1 MNPALDHTLTIDEPL
16 REGAVARTDDAKF
29 DAGGKGINAAQFLT
43 AMDRPCVATG
53 LLGGFTGS
61 FIRETLQDDGVE
73 TAFIDVDGTT
83 RLNTTA
89 IAAAEEYK
97 LNQAGPTVGESVVD
111 ALLEQVRAQSPDR
124 VLIGGSL
131 PPGLSPD
138 AIDRIAAG
146 GDWETI
152 VDTGGDV
159 LRELDAQYGLCKPN
173 RAELGDA
180 TGADVS
186 TVEGC
191 ADAADAFRDRGFDR
205 VLASLGADGAVLVG
219 DTGRLY
225 AEALDIDVVD
235 TVGAGDALL
244 SGVLS
249 AWEAGADD
257 ETALRTGVAVSS
269 QVVQRAGTAVPDLND
284 IGSLRDGVTV
294 RRL

>member
-1 MNPALDHTLTIDEPL
+1 
-16 REGAVARTDDAKF
+16 
-29 DAGGKGINAAQFLT
+29 
-43 AMDRPCVATG
+43 
-53 LLGGFTGS
+53 
-61 FIRETLQDDGVE
+61 
-73 TAFIDVDGTT
+73 
-83 RLNTTA
+83 
-89 IAAAEEYK
+89 
-97 LNQAGPTVGESVVD
+97 
-111 ALLEQVRAQSPDR
+111 
-124 VLIGGSL
+124 VLVGGSL

-138 AIDRIAAG
+138 AIDRIATG

-173 RAELGDA
+173 RAELGEA

-191 ADAADAFRDRGFDR
+191 ADAAAAFRERGFDR

-219 DTGRLY
+219 DAGRLY

-269 QVVQRAGTAVPDLND
+269 QVVQRAGTAVPDLDD
-284 IGSLRDGVTV
+284 IDSLRDGVTV